1 LIVGVPKETK
11 TAEQRVAITPVG
23 VRELVD
29 RGHQVVIQKSA
40 GEGSSI
46 HDAEYEAQGAAIVAA
61 PEEVFG
67 QADLILKV
75 KEPQPAEVE
84 LFQSGQVL
92 FTYLHLAAYPTVAEG
107 LRKRGI
113 VAIAYETVQLPD
125 RSLPLLAPMSE
136 IAGRMATQ
144 VGAYFLEAAQGGR
157 GILLGGVAG
166 VRPAKVVVIGAG
178 MAGFNAAVIA
188 AGMQAEVIVLDVD
201 IDKLRHLDSLYAG
214 RIMTLA
220 SNRLTLEEQVLDADL
235 VIGTVLV
242 PGASAPKLVT
252 EEMVRQMKRGA
263 VLVDVAIDQG
273 GCFET
278 SHETNHENPVY
289 ETHGVLH
296 YAVGNIPGA
305 VPHTSTYALT
315 NATLR
320 YLVTLA
326 DEGVGPAVAA
336 HPELALGVN
345 VVGDQVCHPAV
356 AASLNAPYVPPVD
369 ALRGRADRSPDSTR
383 WP

>member
-1 LIVGVPKETK
+1 MIVGVPREIK
-11 TAEQRVAITPVG
+11 TAELRVALTPIG
-23 VRELVD
+23 VRELVE
-29 RGHQVVIQKSA
+29 RGHSVLVQRGA

-46 HDAEYEAQGAAIVAA
+46 HDAEYEAQGAKIVEGAD
-61 PEEVFG
+61 EVFA
-67 QADLILKV
+67 QAELILKV
-75 KEPQPAEVE
+75 KEPQEAEVE
-84 LFQSGQVL
+84 MFHPGQLL
-92 FTYLHLAAYPTVAEG
+92 FTYLHLAAYPELARG
-107 LRKRGI
+107 LGEKGI
-113 VAIAYETVQLPD
+113 IAIAYETVQLPD
-125 RSLPLLAPMSE
+125 GSLPLLAPMSE

-166 VRPAKVVVIGAG
+166 VRPARVVVLGAG

-188 AGMQAEVIVLDVD
+188 AGMQAEVVVLDVD
-201 IDKLRHLDSLYAG
+201 TDKLRHLDSLYAG
-214 RIMTLA
+214 RIVTLA
-220 SNRLTLEEQVLDADL
+220 SNRLTVEEQVLGADL

-252 EEMVRQMKRGA
+252 EEMVREMKKGA

-278 SHETNHENPVY
+278 SHETTHEDPVFDA
-289 ETHGVLH
+289 HGVLH

-320 YLVTLA
+320 YVLTLA
-326 DEGVGPAVAA
+326 DEGAQPAVSA
-336 HPELALGVN
+336 HPELARGLN
-345 VVGDQVCHPAV
+345 VVGDQICHPAV
-356 AASLNAPYVPPVD
+356 AKSLGVSYVAPQE
-369 ALRGRADRSPDSTR
+369 ALAAM
-383 WP
+383 